1 MNENQKMK
9 TEKGKVDFKGYRT
22 NVVNWL
28 KSSDFHDGNYN
39 DADLLEAFRILYER
53 EPDSDERQNLRHRL
67 LTSLVSEP

>member
-1 MNENQKMK
+1 MK
-9 TEKGKVDFKGYRT
+9 TEKGKVDFKDSRT

-28 KSSDFHDGNYN
+28 RSSDFHDGSYN

-67 LTSLVSEP
+67 LTRLVSEP